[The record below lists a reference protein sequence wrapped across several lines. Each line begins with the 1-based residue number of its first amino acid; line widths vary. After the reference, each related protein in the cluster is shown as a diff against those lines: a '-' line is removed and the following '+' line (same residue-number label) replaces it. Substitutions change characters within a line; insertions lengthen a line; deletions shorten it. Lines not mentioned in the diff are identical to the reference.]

1 MTNEEKRREVY
12 YRFKAE
18 LQPDRQKKGYICP
31 ICGNGSG
38 SDGDGM
44 TENRRSPN
52 HYSCWRG
59 CFKNADPIEIIALQL
74 GLDPNSG
81 EAMRAAYDR
90 YGIDSKAEPTPKAQE
105 VQVVQDAQEAQP
117 QDYTEYFK
125 RTAAGITSEPA
136 QQYLS
141 LRGISTE
148 TAQLL
153 RWGYDPTWKS
163 PAAIRDGKNP
173 PASAR
178 LIIPTSRSSYLAR
191 ATSATVEKKYQKM
204 KEGTVHLYNLRS
216 LYNTRGR
223 ACFVV
228 EGEIDCASVLE
239 VGGEAVALGSTSM
252 KDKFIEAC
260 KEKPTGNLLLI
271 ALDDDE
277 AGTEATKYLMKELK
291 QLRIPAAAV
300 DIRCGQ
306 NDPND
311 ALTHDRAAFKRAV
324 EKAEAD
330 QQPGAKL
337 VNAFLQAVQTK
348 QYEPMPTG
356 LQILDD
362 IIGGGFLRQTLVMM
376 GAAPGM
382 GKSYFAQQLF
392 EGMAQQGHNVLYFN
406 LEMSREQMLARSFS
420 RIARVRE
427 NGRMTAIDVLQGYK
441 WTDYQRGIMERTADY
456 YAHTIAPHIA
466 YNPGGGTAQLD
477 EILQQ
482 MEAAAQ
488 RATNAGKEAP
498 LIVLDYL
505 HLLRGDPREDAQ
517 TTVKRAVDA
526 FKDYAMKYNSI
537 VFVILAFNR
546 ASNKEGKVSQES
558 GRDSSAVEYGADLM
572 LGLNYAKLETGEV
585 DSELVQKIRE
595 DEKNK
600 EQIPYKLKV
609 LKNRLQGGCGT
620 ADIEFSGRYGLFFAS
635 TDKATQMQALDT
647 DLPFYGEPPKR
658 RL

>member
-18 LQPDRQKKGYICP
+18 LQPDRQRKGYICP

-38 SDGDGM
+38 EDGDGI

-52 HYSCWRG
+52 HFTCWRG
-59 CFKNADPIEIIALQL
+59 CFKNADAFEIIALQL
-74 GLDPNSG
+74 GLEPNSG
-81 EAMRAAYDR
+81 EAMRAAYER
-90 YGIDSKAEPTPKAQE
+90 YGIDNDMQPTPKAQE
-105 VQVVQDAQEAQP
+105 VQEVQPAQEVQE
-117 QDYTEYFK
+117 DYAEYFN
-125 RTAAGITSEPA
+125 RVSAAITTEPA

-141 LRGISTE
+141 FRGISTE
-148 TAQLL
+148 IAQRLK
-153 RWGYDPTWKS
+153 WGYDPAWRS
-163 PAAIRDGKNP
+163 PAALRDGKNP

-204 KEGTVHLYNLRS
+204 KEGTVQLYNLRS
-216 LYNTRGR
+216 LYNAR

-228 EGEIDCASVLE
+228 EGEVDCASVLE

-252 KDKFIEAC
+252 ADRFIEAC
-260 KEKPTGNLLLI
+260 KEKPTSNLLLI

-277 AGTEATKYLMKELK
+277 AGQKATSYLLQELK
-291 QLRIPAAAV
+291 KLNIPAAEV

-324 EKAEAD
+324 ERAEAD
-330 QQPGAKL
+330 HRPGAKM
-337 VNAFLQAVQTK
+337 VRSFLQAVQTR

-356 LQILDD
+356 LQVLDD

-392 EGMAQQGHNVLYFN
+392 EGMAQQGHNCLYFN
-406 LEMSREQMLARSFS
+406 LEMSAQQMLARSFS

-441 WTDYQRGIMERTADY
+441 WTDYQRGIMERTADF
-456 YAHTIAPHIA
+456 YAQNIAPHMA

-477 EILQQ
+477 EILKQ

-488 RATNAGKEAP
+488 RAVNAGKEAP
-498 LIVLDYL
+498 LICLDYL

-526 FKDYAMKYNSI
+526 FKDYAIKYRSI

-546 ASNKEGKVSQES
+546 ASNKDGKVSQES
-558 GRDSSAVEYGADLM
+558 GRDSSGIEYGADLY

-620 ADIEFSGRYGLFFAS
+620 ADIEFSGRYGLFFSS
-635 TDKATQMQALDT
+635 TDKATQMAALDT
-647 DLPFYGEPPKR
+647 DLPFYGEPAPRR